1 MTEEVKKRHGRTK
14 EELAKIGAKTRFKA
28 GKQQAEIARQ
38 GALASAAVRKERKTI
53 REELE
58 FLLEKKLK
66 NNKGEDISTREA
78 ISTAMIGQ
86 AIKGNVKAFVAIR
99 DTIGEK
105 PIDEQ
110 KITGSLG
117 VKKVFV
123 TKEEQAEVEEH
134 IADVIGDGR

>member
-1 MTEEVKKRHGRTK
+1 MGHGKTK
-14 EELAKIGAKTRFKA
+14 EELAKISKATQFKT
-28 GKQQAEIARQ
+28 GSEQVEIARL
-38 GALASAAVRKERKTI
+38 GGFASGKAKRARKTL

-58 FLLEKKLK
+58 FLLAKQLK

-86 AIKGNVKAFVAIR
+86 AIKGNVKAFIAIR
-99 DTIGEK
+99 DTIGENPTDK
-105 PIDEQ
+105 QE
-110 KITGSLG
+110 ITGSLG

>member
-1 MTEEVKKRHGRTK
+1 MGYGKTK
-14 EELAKIGAKTRFKA
+14 EELAKISEKTRFKT
-28 GKQQAEIARQ
+28 GSEQVKIARL
-38 GALASAAVRKERKTI
+38 GGIASGKAKRERKTI

-86 AIKGNVKAFVAIR
+86 AIKGNVKAFIAIR

-105 PIDEQ
+105 PTEKTQ
-110 KITGSLG
+110 TELTLTQAL
-117 VKKVFV
+117 VEFV
-123 TKEEQAEVEEH
+123 DGKSDDKDSGEVPP
-134 IADVIGDGR
+134 AVN

>member
-1 MTEEVKKRHGRTK
+1 MGVSMAKSR
-14 EELAKIGAKTRFKA
+14 EELAKISKATQFKT
-28 GKQQAEIARQ
+28 GSEQVEIARL
-38 GALASAAVRKERKTI
+38 GGFASGKAKRARKTI

-58 FLLEKKLK
+58 FLLAKQLK

-86 AIKGNVKAFVAIR
+86 AIKGNVKAFIAIR

-105 PIDEQ
+105 PTDKQE
-110 KITGSLG
+110 ITGSLG
-117 VKKVFV
+117 IKKVFI